1 METDPGTHWAILFL
15 YFYENQMM
23 AELASNN
30 KTKGPHFGHGCTETY
45 PEELELKLE
54 NQGP

>member
-30 KTKGPHFGHGCTETY
+30 KTKGRHFGHGCTETY

-54 NQGP
+54 NQDP

>member
-1 METDPGTHWAILFL
+1 MGTDPGTHWAILFL

-23 AELASNN
+23 AEFASNN
-30 KTKGPHFGHGCTETY
+30 KTKGRHFGHEYTETY

-54 NQGP
+54 NQGS

>member
-1 METDPGTHWAILFL
+1 MGTDPGTHWAILFL

-23 AELASNN
+23 AEFASNN
-30 KTKGPHFGHGCTETY
+30 KTKGRHFGRAYTETY

-54 NQGP
+54 NQGS